1 MPVALV
7 CRLTGTKANV
17 AVALFVKASPVFVLD
32 RFLGDAIGAVT
43 RTASDRYARNKIVN
57 DACIRNMREK
67 ANMDIAVDTA
77 SMKNAWVFFTR
88 GHRKTGRDR
97 RNNLRTSLQGRF
109 NHKSQSLLASRA
121 EYSSNFL
128 NWLLKWPGSRTRI
141 SLNIVVCRALVAHPV
156 VDVCFADSHSQLGR
170 QLELPSRTRRGFS
183 AVSIRPSRSITR

>member
-32 RFLGDAIGAVT
+32 RFLGDAIGAVI
-43 RTASDRYARNKIVN
+43 RTASDRYARNKIAN

-67 ANMDIAVDTA
+67 ANMDISVDTA

-109 NHKSQSLLASRA
+109 NHKSQSLVASRA
-121 EYSSNFL
+121 EYSSSFH
-128 NWLLKWPGSRTRI
+128 NWLLKTPSSRTSI
-141 SLNIVVCRALVAHPV
+141 SLNIVVCRAFCGPSSRR
-156 VDVCFADSHSQLGR
+156 VCFADSQSQLGR
-170 QLELPSRTRRGFS
+170 ELDVPRRTRRRF
-183 AVSIRPSRSITR
+183 